1 MAKLTLNVDPAVVA
15 RAKRVAASR
24 GTSVSRMVESMLHLV
39 ASGREVSGEVPPV
52 LARLRGS
59 LAGPKGAVQADYL
72 AYLEKKHR

>member
-1 MAKLTLNVDPAVVA
+1 MAKLTLNVDSAVVA
-15 RAKRVAASR
+15 RAKRVAAAR

-39 ASGREVSGEVPPV
+39 ASGSEASGEVPPV

-59 LAGPKGAVQADYL
+59 LTGAKGAVKTDYL

>member
-39 ASGREVSGEVPPV
+39 ASGRDASGAVPPV
-52 LARLRGS
+52 LAKLRGS
-59 LAGPKGAVQADYL
+59 LAGPKGAVKVDYL

>member
-24 GTSVSRMVESMLHLV
+24 GTSLSRMVESMLHLV
-39 ASGREVSGEVPPV
+39 ASGREASREVPPV
-52 LARLRGS
+52 LATLRGS
-59 LAGPKGAVQADYL
+59 VKGTVPADYL